1 MTVMM
6 MLNATEMGANLLWA
20 IPFV

>member
-6 MLNATEMGANLLWA
+6 MLAQE
-20 IPFV
+20 